1 MRPDPLR
8 TYTAAL
14 NRMLEGTSDAAKR
27 NVLLAACTFVVDRLI
42 PGDPIAHSALA
53 ALKSSR
59 YGDRQLVSQLGKH
72 VIDLDELYFNAHD
85 EFEAGR
91 APESKFRALFAQ
103 ARAASA
109 VECAFDP
116 DINRAILTVVSETS
130 AAVGLDVIKAEIDRA
145 VGQRSARTE

>member
-1 MRPDPLR
+1 MKPDPFR

-14 NRMLEGTSDAAKR
+14 NRMLEGTSDATKR
-27 NVLLAACTFVVDRLI
+27 KVLLAACTFVVDQLI
-42 PGDPIAHSALA
+42 PGDPIAQSALA
-53 ALKSSR
+53 ALKSR
-59 YGDRQLVSQLGKH
+59 HYGDRQLIAQLGKH

-116 DINRAILTVVSETS
+116 DISRAILTVVSETS
-130 AAVGLDVIKAEIDRA
+130 AAVGLDVIKSEIDRI
-145 VGQRSARTE
+145 VGQLSARAE

>member
-1 MRPDPLR
+1 MKPDPLR

-42 PGDPIAHSALA
+42 PDDPIVHDALA
-53 ALKSSR
+53 ALKSGR
-59 YGDRQLVSQLGKH
+59 YRDHQLVERLGKH
-72 VIDLDELYFNAHD
+72 VIGLDELYFNAHD

-91 APESKFRALFAQ
+91 APESKFRELFAK
-103 ARAASA
+103 ARAAGA

-116 DINRAILTVVSETS
+116 DVGRAMLTVVSETS
-130 AAVGLDVIKAEIDRA
+130 AAVGLDVIKAEIDTVAARL
-145 VGQRSARTE
+145 SAQQ